1 MAYGTLA
8 ASLPFTATIG
18 DYTQNLEIIFED
30 DFFDDTKLLVK
41 VNYDACQVI
50 DVIQSLLGKLGSLSV
65 SPQSILGPSALS
77 GIDFFDSE
85 NETVTSTL
93 DSLFPDVGQV
103 SS

>member
-65 SPQSILGPSALS
+65 SPQSILGPVALS
-77 GIDFFDSE
+77 GIDFFDPE
-85 NETVTSTL
+85 DVTSTL
-93 DSLFPDVGQV
+93 DNLFPDVGQV
-103 SS
+103 SSW